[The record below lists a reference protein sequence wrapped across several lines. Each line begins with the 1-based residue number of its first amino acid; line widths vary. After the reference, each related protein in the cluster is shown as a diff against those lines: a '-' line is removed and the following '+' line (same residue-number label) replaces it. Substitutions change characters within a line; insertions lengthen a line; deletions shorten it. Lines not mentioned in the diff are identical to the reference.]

1 MAKTKTAFFCR
12 NCGAKFAKWNGRCSS
27 CGEWNTLDEEILST
41 NTQKTKFRSEP
52 SSAKRIKDVE
62 FSPGKRISLKN
73 DELNRVLGGGL
84 VEGSVVLLGGEPG
97 IGKSTLLL
105 QMAITLPNSNIL
117 YVSGEESEYQIRMR
131 AERIGIKN
139 ESTYLLAETEIETII
154 NVSEKIKPD
163 ILILDSIQTMRTA
176 KIDSSPGTISQVRE
190 CASEIQQYSKLSGI
204 PVFLIGHIT
213 KDGTIAGP
221 KILEHIV
228 DTVLQ
233 FEGDRHH
240 GYRILRTLKN
250 RFGSAS
256 ELGIFEM
263 QSNGLREVSNPSE
276 ILLSDREEG
285 LPGTVVA
292 ANMEGVR
299 PLLLEIQA
307 LVSPSPY
314 GNPQRSA
321 NGFDQRRMSMLLAV
335 LEKRSGMKMG
345 INDVFL
351 NVTGG
356 IRVDDPAVDLAVAT
370 ALASSYHD
378 ISVHSKICMA
388 AEVGLSGEIR
398 PVNKIEQRIS
408 EADKLGF
415 HTIIISQN
423 NFKGLSHKDF
433 KIKILPASRLS
444 DVWKQVFG

>member
-1 MAKTKTAFFCR
+1 MAKVKSAYYCR
-12 NCGAKFAKWNGRCSS
+12 NCGAKYAKWSGQCTS
-27 CGEWNTLDEEILST
+27 CGEWNTLDEEIISKST
-41 NTQKTKFRSEP
+41 VKSNYKVSP
-52 SSAKRIKDVE
+52 SSVRKIKDVE
-62 FSPGKRISLKN
+62 FSPGKRFSLN
-73 DELNRVLGGGL
+73 NAELDRVLGGGL

-105 QMAITLPNSNIL
+105 QMAISLKNTTVL

-131 AERIGIKN
+131 AERIGIEN
-139 ESTYLLAETEIETII
+139 ENTYLLAETEVETII
-154 NVSEKIKPD
+154 SASENLKPD

-176 KIDSSPGTISQVRE
+176 KIESSPGTISQVRE
-190 CASEIQQYSKLSGI
+190 CASELQQYSKQTGI

-213 KDGTIAGP
+213 KDGSIAGP

-263 QSNGLREVSNPSE
+263 QDTGLREVSNPSE
-276 ILLSDREEG
+276 ILLSDREDD
-285 LPGTVVA
+285 LPGTAVA
-292 ANMEGVR
+292 ATIEGVR

-321 NGFDQRRMSMLLAV
+321 NGFDQRRMNMLLAV

-345 INDVFL
+345 VNDVFL

-356 IRVDDPAVDLAVAT
+356 IRVDDPAVDLTVAA

-378 ISVHSKICMA
+378 INIDSKICLA

-398 PVNKIEQRIS
+398 PVNKIEQRIG

-415 HTIIISQN
+415 HTILISKN
-423 NFKGLSHKDF
+423 NYKNLARKDF
-433 KIKILPASRLS
+433 KIKIVSVSRLS
-444 DVWKQVFG
+444 DVWKCIFG